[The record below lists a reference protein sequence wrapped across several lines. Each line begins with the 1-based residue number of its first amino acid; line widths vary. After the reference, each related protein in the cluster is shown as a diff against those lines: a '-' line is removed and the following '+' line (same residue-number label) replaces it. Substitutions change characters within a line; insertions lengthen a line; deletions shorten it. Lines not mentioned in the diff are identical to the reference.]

1 MSAPI
6 IDTDSEDELPPG
18 WEERV
23 SAQGQV
29 YYANHET
36 KATQWD
42 HPRSGKRKQIKGDLP
57 YGWEKQITDDGV
69 IVFVDHI
76 NKKTTYTDPRL
87 AFAEDEKKT
96 PLDFKQ
102 KFDGNTAAM
111 QVVQGKDLSG
121 KYAIVTG
128 ANSGIGY
135 ETARTLAYFGATVIL
150 ACRNLEAANKCKK
163 TILEERPSAK
173 LEVMHLDLA
182 SLKSVR
188 MFAEEYRSNKWPLHL
203 LILNAAVFGLP
214 FTKTEDD
221 IEITFQVNHLAQF
234 YLTKLL
240 WEVLASSSPSR
251 IVIVSSESHR
261 ASDLSLDNISEG
273 KLSPMRNQYQDL
285 QAYNNSKLCN
295 VLFSLH
301 LNKLLSDKGVTSN
314 SIHPGNVMYTHLS
327 RNWWFYKVIFFVARP
342 FTKSLQ
348 QGAATTVFC
357 VTSAQLEG
365 VGGLYFNNCCRCEPS
380 KSGCD
385 EELALRLWNL
395 SEGMLQKAL
404 NREN

>member
-1 MSAPI
+1 MSAPM

-57 YGWEKQITDDGV
+57 YGWEKQVTDDGV

-102 KFDGNTAAM
+102 KFDGNSAAM
-111 QVVQGKDLSG
+111 QVVQGKDLSE

-188 MFAEEYRSNKWPLHL
+188 MFAEEYRSKKWPLHL

-221 IEITFQVNHLAQF
+221 IEMTFQVNHLAQF

-261 ASDLSLDNISEG
+261 SSDLSLDNISEG
-273 KLSPMRNQYQDL
+273 KLSPTPNQYQDL

-295 VLFSLH
+295 ILFSLH

-314 SIHPGNVMYTHLS
+314 SVHPGNVMYTRIS
-327 RNWWFYKVIFFVARP
+327 RNWWFYKLIFFVARP

-357 VTSAQLEG
+357 TTSAQLEG

-380 KSGCD
+380 
-385 EELALRLWNL
+385 
-395 SEGMLQKAL
+395 
-404 NREN
+404 

>member
-1 MSAPI
+1 MAAPM
-6 IDTDSEDELPPG
+6 IDTDSDDELPPG

-23 SAQGQV
+23 SSQGQV

-36 KATQWD
+36 KATQWE
-42 HPRSGKRKQIKGDLP
+42 HPRSGKKKQVTGDLP
-57 YGWEKQITDDGV
+57 YGWEKQVTDDG
-69 IVFVDHI
+69 IIIFVDHI

-96 PLDFKQ
+96 PFDFKQ
-102 KFDGNTAAM
+102 KFDGNSTAL
-111 QVVQGKDLSG
+111 QVTQGKDLSG

-135 ETARTLAYFGATVIL
+135 ETAKTLAYFGATVIL
-150 ACRNLEAANKCKK
+150 ACRNLEAANKCRNV
-163 TILEERPSAK
+163 ILEDRPSAK
-173 LEVMHLDLA
+173 LEVIHLDLA

-188 MFAEEYRSNKWPLHL
+188 MFAEEYRSKKWPLHL

-214 FTKTEDD
+214 YTNSEDD
-221 IEITFQVNHLAQF
+221 IEMTFQVNHLAQF

-240 WEVLASSSPSR
+240 WEVLAASSPSR

-261 ASDLSLDNISEG
+261 FSDLSLDSITES
-273 KLSPMRNQYQDL
+273 KLSPTLSQYQDL

-301 LNKLLSDKGVTSN
+301 LNKLLSDKGVQCN
-314 SIHPGNVMYTHLS
+314 SLHPGNIMYTNLS
-327 RNWWFYKVIFFVARP
+327 RHWWLYRVLFLLARP

-357 VTSAQLEG
+357 AVSSHLDG
-365 VGGLYFNNCCRCEPS
+365 VGGLYFNNCCHCIPS
-380 KSGCD
+380 TAGCN
-385 EELALRLWNL
+385 EELAHRLWNL
-395 SEGMLQKAL
+395 SERMLQKAL
-404 NREN
+404 DKG